1 MTKVNNHKEFL
12 TGEIC
17 STTGVTIKEEI
28 AKEYS
33 QEIID
38 LAIQLKANNLEGA
51 GGERDTT
58 KYTAK
63 PLKGELDAYDT
74 TFVTLAKNI
83 IYRDFCSKFDAIYKK
98 VAMNCDISDSEW
110 AIYSAEEILEMEQN
124 GTVIPKEVV
133 EWAHSQQQLDATNDT
148 LSTISDSEDATVAD
162 NLSDTDALAV
172 LQATAKKNIEK
183 VEKAAEKI
191 DEKQD
196 KYDEISAKAAQ
207 VKNKKED
214 DFNKK
219 VEEVE
224 NLKKEWETLNSKK
237 ENGGL
242 SFVEKLKYH
251 SLSKQLQNSD
261 STFSRE
267 MNFGNSELDEFL
279 DELGVIN
286 NEISTNT
293 QVAKDAID
301 AGKALNDLDKDYN
314 VETLPYAYTGTTL
327 DNSGLI
333 SDELSGLTN
342 EDIGEQAIKKGGEL
356 ESDTNTLE
364 EDVNS
369 ADNVETEDFAVN
381 YTGYVQ
387 ESKDETE
394 NVKKEANVD
403 EAENTTETETSQ
415 EAKEEK
421 TQTQNSETK
430 QEEERKLE
438 YGSKSA
444 IKATVTTLLS
454 SGIDI
459 TQGIGVTK
467 DDKALNKE
475 LKTTS
480 KAMDRINKEVEKVT
494 EKLTDNETDTERF
507 IQELE
512 QLQAENPE
520 DGDVQISANS
530 GSKEAVSQ
538 DNAAGQNS
546 ANTTAAQNSQQAAG
560 GEGASEGIIVKD
572 ENSEFAKAVEKSNT
586 IIGAFDAADEIV
598 ANEKEK
604 QAEENQGENP
614 EETAKKAE
622 NRAKKVEVAEKI
634 QGLGSEKEVIANDLQ
649 AANEKGDAAT
659 KKGIKLLGTL
669 NKSNAKLNNQNDK
682 TAQDASDAVDI
693 GVGTYEQGAGHTLE
707 GMGLLAYGASL
718 MSNPFTFNTG
728 VIISAL
734 GQKIYTKGQKEIVT
748 GLISTA
754 AGMTSKG
761 VVSEEN
767 SVISDSIDTMT
778 KAQPILNVNVL
789 NLTQSENQA
798 QDAEKNTNAT
808 AETQSLQTSET
819 AGAETDAAG
828 TAEAAET
835 EAANTEAAT
844 AETAQAPQES
854 LTGFAA
860 PVEEIPVQDTKSEPV
875 NQQNA
880 VRSEAPAANNNDKS
894 AQTDT
899 QTAPLI
905 RAAETTGISNTAKVT
920 EPNDKNNTVSKEE
933 TAEEAKAAAIKENNI
948 TSAENNKTGKTTET
962 NPEATAAKV
971 AEETAETTE
980 DKANIAEKSTDE
992 IKKESEKTAA
1002 KETSTESSGKVS
1014 VQEEGQIGKTTED
1027 KADIAE
1033 KSTDE
1038 IKKESEKTAAKE
1050 TSTESSGKVSAQEE
1064 GQTGETTEAQNSK
1077 KSKSEKE
1084 DEELD
1089 EKDAASATKD
1099 ANKNAQN
1106 LKEAQTEDAQN
1117 NKEFNKTSQQVNKIN
1132 KSAKNDEKKFKK
1144 QMQTEQKQIEKKQ
1157 QEIEQTNTE
1166 ITEKE
1171 AALAETQTNQEALI
1185 AALSN
1190 GATPSKQAELQPQIQ
1205 TNAVT
1210 LTDKSAEIAAL
1221 KENVSTVTILNTK
1234 KVQHLRKTAKT
1245 FVSTMKAKSKTSQKA
1260 ETTADKILKTADTI
1274 SQIAGIASMVG
1285 SITSRIGNA
1294 MVTAGNTV
1302 IIANTPLLSN
1312 PITAGGAAAAI
1323 ATATATQVVPG
1334 TTTSIVGE
1342 SVSLAAN
1349 ITNAAASA
1357 TKAVIYAEQGNIAG
1371 AIMATGSAIM
1381 SGVSAG
1387 QNISQIGQLNQ
1398 MADSANSVTAAAQSA
1413 ADSTKAAGDAATV
1426 GVTDEA
1432 AKQEILKGVDNSAEV
1447 NKIMSPAMDG
1457 TKDAAGK
1464 AASDALSKTDALKE
1478 GQKTAQK
1485 TTTKG
1490 FNELSKNFK
1499 KFGIDDVMQIGGA
1512 LQTAG
1517 SMVASKNDGKTEV
1530 TKKKRMQRFGQIARL
1545 NTKRKT
1551 RRVNA
1556 ASASANSGS
1565 SSGNTSRQ

>member
-1014 VQEEGQIGKTTED
+1014 
-1027 KADIAE
+1027 
-1033 KSTDE
+1033 
-1038 IKKESEKTAAKE
+1038 
-1050 TSTESSGKVSAQEE
+1050 AQEE

-1089 EKDAASATKD
+1089 EKDAAFATKD